1 MEVQDLKSAID
12 DQTRNYRDL
21 QAASEKV
28 LTDNRDFKSMQEK
41 KNEEARQK
49 MAAVNKLRE
58 EIQRLKNKIAVSESE
73 DKTAKEK
80 LKEVLP
86 ELGKLRTRTLE
97 INRLLEE
104 VQRDKAKLEGQC
116 KDLTSDLKNKVREME
131 NKLTTVKSR
140 KQQELIEIGVSLER
154 QYEDRVQ
161 KMLAELREVYEKQM
175 KSSREEVTKKY
186 ETKVSGLQLLL
197 STERAKNH
205 SNRGDEEEAQK
216 RIAALSAKVSR
227 LEVENNELNRKL
239 EKLRNSM
246 DEQAR
251 LHNSQLNVK
260 DGEIRQL
267 LEKITSQ
274 REAYRDLMQ
283 AKTALDMEIAVYRK
297 LVECEEDRLGI
308 TANSSF
314 DPTSESDWEPTATSP
329 SYSRVTREETQET
342 TVRRVLGQTEI
353 RISSD

>member
-1 MEVQDLKSAID
+1 M
-12 DQTRNYRDL
+12 
-21 QAASEKV
+21 
-28 LTDNRDFKSMQEK
+28 
-41 KNEEARQK
+41 
-49 MAAVNKLRE
+49 
-58 EIQRLKNKIAVSESE
+58 
-73 DKTAKEK
+73 
-80 LKEVLP
+80 
-86 ELGKLRTRTLE
+86 G
-97 INRLLEE
+97 
-104 VQRDKAKLEGQC
+104 
-116 KDLTSDLKNKVREME
+116 
-131 NKLTTVKSR
+131 KSR

-175 KSSREEVTKKY
+175 KSSREEFTKKY

-251 LHNSQLNVK
+251 LHNSQL
-260 DGEIRQL
+260 

-297 LVECEEDRLGI
+297 
-308 TANSSF
+308 
-314 DPTSESDWEPTATSP
+314 
-329 SYSRVTREETQET
+329 
-342 TVRRVLGQTEI
+342 
-353 RISSD
+353 

>member
-1 MEVQDLKSAID
+1 MED
-12 DQTRNYRDL
+12 
-21 QAASEKV
+21 
-28 LTDNRDFKSMQEK
+28 
-41 KNEEARQK
+41 
-49 MAAVNKLRE
+49 
-58 EIQRLKNKIAVSESE
+58 
-73 DKTAKEK
+73 
-80 LKEVLP
+80 
-86 ELGKLRTRTLE
+86 
-97 INRLLEE
+97 
-104 VQRDKAKLEGQC
+104 
-116 KDLTSDLKNKVREME
+116 
-131 NKLTTVKSR
+131 KLTTVKTR
-140 KQQELIEIGVSLER
+140 KQQELIEIVPPLLAGSYGSGVSLER

-175 KSSREEVTKKY
+175 KSSREEFTKKY

-227 LEVENNELNRKL
+227 LEVENNELSRKL

-314 DPTSESDWEPTATSP
+314 DPTSESEWEPSSP

-353 RISSD
+353 

>member
-41 KNEEARQK
+41 KNEEARLK
-49 MAAVNKLRE
+49 IAAVNKLRE

-175 KSSREEVTKKY
+175 KSSREEFTKKY

-283 AKTALDMEIAVYRK
+283 AKTTLDMEIAVYRI

-308 TANSSF
+308 TASSSF
-314 DPTSESDWEPTATSP
+314 DPSDSDWEPASP

-353 RISSD
+353 